1 MKRIA
6 LEVNH
11 LSYTFPD
18 GTLALRDISFSVKE
32 GEKLMIIGP
41 NGAGKSTL
49 LLNFNGLLR
58 GKGEVKIYGEA
69 ITKKNLKKIRSQV
82 GLVFQN
88 PEDQLFM
95 PKVVD
100 DVAFGLFG
108 RGVNRE
114 EIESKVKKILG
125 DLGLESLAE
134 KSPHQLSL
142 GEKKKV
148 SLATV
153 LVLKPE
159 ILILDEPSSGLDPGS
174 RRWLIN
180 YLQKTDR
187 TTVVA
192 THDLDLAWELGQTMI
207 LMDKGKIVAR
217 GGKEEILGNKNL
229 LEQHGLEVP
238 LLYLLE
244 RFSPGSGG
252 KGSDYVFSGSGKN

>member
-1 MKRIA
+1 VKRVA

-49 LLNFNGLLR
+49 LLNFNGLLS
-58 GKGEVKIYGEA
+58 GKGEVKIYGEPV
-69 ITKKNLKKIRSQV
+69 TKKKLKKIRSQV

-95 PKVVD
+95 PKVMD
-100 DVAFGLFG
+100 DVAFGLFD
-108 RGVNRE
+108 RVANRE
-114 EIESKVKKILG
+114 EIESKVKKVLR

-153 LVLKPE
+153 LVLEPE
-159 ILILDEPSSGLDPGS
+159 ILILDEPTSGIDPS
-174 RRWLIN
+174 CRRWLIN
-180 YLQKTDR
+180 YLEKTDR

-192 THDLDLAWELGQTMI
+192 THDLDLAWEVGQRMI
-207 LMDKGKIVAR
+207 IMDKGEILAQ
-217 GGKEEILGNKNL
+217 GTKEEILGNKDL

-238 LLYLLE
+238 LLYFLE
-244 RFSPGSGG
+244 KFNARSG
-252 KGSDYVFSGSGKN
+252 

>member
-6 LEVNH
+6 LEVKH

-18 GTLALRDISFSVKE
+18 GTLALKDISFSVKE
-32 GEKLMIIGP
+32 GEKVMIIGP

-58 GKGEVKIYGEA
+58 GKGEVKIFGEPV
-69 ITKKNLKKIRSQV
+69 TRKNLKKIRSQV

-95 PKVVD
+95 PRVVD

-108 RGVNRE
+108 HGFNQE
-114 EIESKVKKILG
+114 EIEDRIRKVLKE
-125 DLGLESLAE
+125 LGLESLAK
-134 KSPHQLSL
+134 KSIHQLSL

-153 LVLKPE
+153 LVIEPE
-159 ILILDEPSSGLDPGS
+159 ILILDEPSSGLDPGC

-180 YLQKTDR
+180 YLKRTDR

-192 THDLDLAWELGQTMI
+192 THDLDLAWEVGETMI
-207 LMDKGKIVAR
+207 ILDRGEIVAR
-217 GGKEEILGNKNL
+217 GSKEEILGNKNL
-229 LEQHGLEVP
+229 LEPHGLEVP
-238 LLYLLE
+238 PLYLLE
-244 RFSPGSGG
+244 RFSPRSG
-252 KGSDYVFSGSGKN
+252 

>member
-1 MKRIA
+1 MKRVA

-49 LLNFNGLLR
+49 LLNFNGLLS
-58 GKGEVKIYGEA
+58 GKGEVKIYGEPV
-69 ITKKNLKKIRSQV
+69 TKKKLKKIRSQV

-95 PKVVD
+95 PKVMD
-100 DVAFGLFG
+100 DVAFGLFD
-108 RGVNRE
+108 RVANRE
-114 EIESKVKKILG
+114 EIESKVKKVLR

-153 LVLKPE
+153 LVLEPE
-159 ILILDEPSSGLDPGS
+159 ILILDEPTSGIDPS
-174 RRWLIN
+174 CRRWLIN
-180 YLQKTDR
+180 YLEKTDR

-192 THDLDLAWELGQTMI
+192 THDLDLAWEVGQRMI
-207 LMDKGKIVAR
+207 IMDKGEILAQ
-217 GGKEEILGNKNL
+217 GTKEEILGNKDL

-238 LLYLLE
+238 LLYFLE
-244 RFSPGSGG
+244 KFNARSG
-252 KGSDYVFSGSGKN
+252 